1 MAAASHRRLLAG
13 VGAGREPSLAEHL
26 AVHGPLPAD
35 RTPVRLRTDLSTS
48 GLRGRG
54 GAAFPAGVK
63 ADAVGGRRRPVLV
76 VNGSEGEPMSSKDR
90 VLLTRAPHLV
100 LDGAVLAAEAVG
112 ARDVIVAAPA
122 ELLPHLA
129 TAVEER
135 RGVID
140 SRARIRLEPSAAGY
154 VSGEETALLAHLEGK
169 PPLPRT
175 KPPLPVTRGL
185 RGRPTLVHN
194 VETIAH
200 VALIARHGAA
210 WFQEMGTRDHPG
222 TTLVTVS
229 GAVERPAVHEVAL
242 GTPLREIVTRAGGER
257 ASTRALLVGGYFG
270 AWIDRDGEG
279 LTFDDASLRTVGG
292 GVGAGVIVVLGVDA
306 CPVAETARL
315 AAWMSDESAGQCGPC
330 VFGLAALA
338 DVLQRFATGRTER
351 DDVARLRRWT
361 ALVRGRGACH
371 HPDGVARMVASA
383 TRVFGRELADHARRG
398 SCAACSAPPTLATPR
413 PGALAA

>member
-1 MAAASHRRLLAG
+1 MTGASHRRLLAG

-26 AVHGPLPAD
+26 GVHGPLPGD
-35 RTPVRLRTDLSTS
+35 RTPERLRSDLSAS

-63 ADAVGGRRRPVLV
+63 ADAIAGRRRPVIV
-76 VNGSEGEPMSSKDR
+76 VNGAEGEPMSSKDR

-112 ARDVIVAAPA
+112 ARDVTVAAPA
-122 ELLPHLA
+122 GLLPHLA

-135 RGVID
+135 RGLID

-175 KPPLPVTRGL
+175 KPPLPVARGL

-200 VALIARHGAA
+200 VALIARHGAG
-210 WFQEMGTRDHPG
+210 WFQEMGTREHPG

-242 GTPLREIVTRAGGER
+242 GTPLRVIVARAGGER

-270 AWIDRDGEG
+270 AWVDRDGEN
-279 LTFDDASLRTVGG
+279 LTFDDTSLRTVGA
-292 GVGAGVIVVLGVDA
+292 GVGAGVIVVLGGDA

-315 AAWMSDESAGQCGPC
+315 AAWMSGESAGQCGPC

-338 DVLQRFATGRTER
+338 DVLHRFATGRTER

-361 ALVRGRGACH
+361 SLVRGRGACH

-398 SCAACSAPPTLATPR
+398 PCAACSAPPTLATPR